1 MENDQVF
8 EGEAAIEAQR
18 SATSAPHP
26 RHRPHRKDH
35 DIHNNRQE
43 TDPQKTAD
51 YEETPLLSRPH
62 HTRHSSGSSTLG
74 EEDDSPPPAWSGAK
88 DFEGLSVWKTPS
100 VFWLLPAFLI
110 SSLAFGGIV
119 VPKLN
124 LIIALVCRDY
134 LSDRSVSEPD
144 FTFLPVEI
152 GFDNPQ
158 CNIAEVQALVANFTL
173 YAALISGSLAA
184 ITSPKLGALS
194 DRHGRKK
201 VIAFTTFGLLFSE
214 IITIITASYPETF
227 SYYWLLVGF
236 GLDGLCGSFIA
247 AMAITNAYAAD
258 CTEPSKQSV
267 AFARF
272 QGCLFTGIAIGP
284 FIAGYIVK
292 RTGDILSIFYIALGA
307 HLLFLVFILFI
318 VPESLTKER
327 QLAARQKAQAA
338 GLGEG
343 YAWTWGASWRRFSR
357 ATFSNQPYQ
366 DEVPSSDTWT
376 WTSLFHRLS
385 KGGGLFTPLSIL
397 WPSGPGSSRAV
408 RRNLVFLAAVD
419 TTMFGV
425 AMGSL
430 TVVLIYAGYAFH
442 LDTYHQ
448 TIFLSVVNTVRVTV
462 LIVVLPL
469 LIRLVRGPPASR
481 APERNSGS
489 DALDLAIV
497 RIAIVFDIV
506 GYVGYATAQS
516 GGMLIASGAVAA
528 FGGMGSPTLQSALTK
543 HVPADRTGQLLGAM
557 GLLHALAR
565 VVAPTVFN
573 RIYAITVVRG
583 FPQAVFVCLA
593 ATFGVAFV
601 LSWFIRPHVYFDEPE
616 AGSSSS
622 RRASISGSTSGSD
635 VAPDVVR

>member
-8 EGEAAIEAQR
+8 EGEAAIEAER
-18 SATSAPHP
+18 SARLSAPP
-26 RHRPHRKDH
+26 RSRAHRKDH
-35 DIHNNRQE
+35 DTHTKHQE
-43 TDPQKTAD
+43 TDSQKTAD
-51 YEETPLLSRPH
+51 YEDTPLLSRPH

-74 EEDDSPPPAWSGAK
+74 EEDAPPPPAWSGAK

-100 VFWLLPAFLI
+100 VYWLLPAFLI

-124 LIIALVCRDY
+124 LIVALVCRDY
-134 LSDRSVSEPD
+134 LADRSISEPG

-152 GFDNPQ
+152 GIDNPQ

-194 DRHGRKK
+194 DRYGRNK

-214 IITIITASYPETF
+214 IITIITATYPEAF
-227 SYYWLLVGF
+227 SYWWLLLGF
-236 GLDGLCGSFIA
+236 AFDGLCGSFIA

-258 CTEPSKQSV
+258 CTEPSKRAV

-307 HLLFLVFILFI
+307 HILFLVFILFI

-327 QLAARQKAQAA
+327 QLAARQKSEVV

-343 YAWTWGASWRRFSR
+343 YAWTWAASWRRFSR
-357 ATFSNQPYQ
+357 ANFSNAP
-366 DEVPSSDTWT
+366 DMDGVRSDTWT
-376 WTSLFHRLS
+376 WSGLFHRIS

-397 WPSGPGSSRAV
+397 WPSGPGSSPAV

-430 TVVLIYAGYAFH
+430 TVVLIYAGYRFH

-448 TIFLSVVNTVRVTV
+448 TIFLSIVNTCRVTV
-462 LIVVLPL
+462 LIVLLPL
-469 LIRLVRGPPASR
+469 FTRLVRGPASR
-481 APERNSGS
+481 SPQRNSGS
-489 DALDLAIV
+489 DQLDLAIV
-497 RIAIVFDIV
+497 RVAIVFDIV
-506 GYVGYATAQS
+506 GYVGYATATTD
-516 GGMLIASGAVAA
+516 GMLIASGAIAA

-573 RIYAITVVRG
+573 RIYAVTVVRG

-616 AGSSSS
+616 AGPA
-622 RRASISGSTSGSD
+622 RPRSGSD
-635 VAPDVVR
+635 VAPDVVP

>member
-1 MENDQVF
+1 M
-8 EGEAAIEAQR
+8 
-18 SATSAPHP
+18 
-26 RHRPHRKDH
+26 
-35 DIHNNRQE
+35 
-43 TDPQKTAD
+43 
-51 YEETPLLSRPH
+51 Y
-62 HTRHSSGSSTLG
+62 
-74 EEDDSPPPAWSGAK
+74 
-88 DFEGLSVWKTPS
+88 
-100 VFWLLPAFLI
+100 WLLPPFLI
-110 SSLAFGGIV
+110 STLAFGGIV

-124 LIIALVCRDY
+124 LIIALVCREY
-134 LSDRSVSEPD
+134 LSDRSISEPG

-152 GFDNPQ
+152 GIDNPQ

-194 DRHGRKK
+194 DRYGRNK
-201 VIAFTTFGLLFSE
+201 VIAFTTCGMLFSE
-214 IITIITASYPETF
+214 IITIITATHPETF
-227 SYYWLLVGF
+227 SYYWLLLGF
-236 GLDGLCGSFIA
+236 ALDGLCGSFIA

-258 CTEPSKQSV
+258 CTEPSKRSV

-284 FIAGYIVK
+284 VIAGYIVK

-307 HLLFLVFILFI
+307 HVFFLIFILFI

-327 QLAARQKAQAA
+327 QLTARHKSEVV
-338 GLGEG
+338 GVGEG
-343 YAWTWGASWRRFSR
+343 FAWTWASSWRRFSR
-357 ATFSNQPYQ
+357 STGPNQSHEADAPAT
-366 DEVPSSDTWT
+366 TAWT
-376 WTSLFHRLS
+376 WASLLRHLS

-430 TVVLIYAGYAFH
+430 TVVLIYAGYRFH
-442 LDTYHQ
+442 LDTYQQ
-448 TIFLSVVNTVRVTV
+448 TVFLSLVNTCRVTV
-462 LIVVLPL
+462 LILVLPL
-469 LIRLVRGPPASR
+469 LVRLVRGPASR
-481 APERNSGS
+481 APPPRASGS
-489 DALDLAIV
+489 DSLDLAIV
-497 RIAIVFDIV
+497 RVAIVFDIV
-506 GYVGYATAQS
+506 GYVGYATASS
-516 GGMLIASGAVAA
+516 GGMLVASGAVAA

-573 RIYAITVVRG
+573 RIYAVTVVRG

-601 LSWFIRPHVYFDEPE
+601 LSWFIRPHGRW
-616 AGSSSS
+616 AC
-622 RRASISGSTSGSD
+622 
-635 VAPDVVR
+635 

>member
-1 MENDQVF
+1 MENEQVF
-8 EGEAAIEAQR
+8 EEEAALETATER
-18 SATSAPHP
+18 SPPPKYRA
-26 RHRPHRKDH
+26 HRKDH
-35 DIHNNRQE
+35 DIRTKHQE
-43 TDPQKTAD
+43 TDSQKTAD
-51 YEETPLLSRPH
+51 YEDTPLLSRPH
-62 HTRHSSGSSTLG
+62 HTRHSSESSTLG
-74 EEDDSPPPAWSGAK
+74 EEDDSPPPPWSGAK

-100 VFWLLPAFLI
+100 VYWLLPPFLI
-110 SSLAFGGIV
+110 STLAFGGIV

-124 LIIALVCRDY
+124 LIIALVCREY
-134 LSDRSVSEPD
+134 LSDRSISEPG

-152 GFDNPQ
+152 GIDNPQ

-194 DRHGRKK
+194 DRYGRNK
-201 VIAFTTFGLLFSE
+201 VIAFTTCGMLFSE
-214 IITIITASYPETF
+214 IITIITATHPETF
-227 SYYWLLVGF
+227 SYYWLLLGF
-236 GLDGLCGSFIA
+236 ALDGLCGSFIA

-258 CTEPSKQSV
+258 CTEPSKRSV

-284 FIAGYIVK
+284 VIAGYIVK

-307 HLLFLVFILFI
+307 HVFFLIFILFI

-327 QLAARQKAQAA
+327 QLTARHKSEVV
-338 GLGEG
+338 GVGEG
-343 YAWTWGASWRRFSR
+343 FAWTWASSWRRFSR
-357 ATFSNQPYQ
+357 STGPNQSHEADAPAT
-366 DEVPSSDTWT
+366 TAWT
-376 WTSLFHRLS
+376 WASLLRHLS

-430 TVVLIYAGYAFH
+430 TVVLIYAGYRFH
-442 LDTYHQ
+442 LDTYQQ
-448 TIFLSVVNTVRVTV
+448 TVFLSLVNTCRVTV
-462 LIVVLPL
+462 LILVLPL
-469 LIRLVRGPPASR
+469 LVRLVRGPASR
-481 APERNSGS
+481 APPPRASGS
-489 DALDLAIV
+489 DSLDLAIV
-497 RIAIVFDIV
+497 RVAIVFDIV
-506 GYVGYATAQS
+506 GYVGYATASS
-516 GGMLIASGAVAA
+516 GGMLVASGAVAA

-573 RIYAITVVRG
+573 RIYAVTVVRG

-616 AGSSSS
+616 AGPS
-622 RRASISGSTSGSD
+622 RRGSVSTGSD
-635 VAPDVVR
+635 VAPDAVR

>member
-8 EGEAAIEAQR
+8 EGEAAIEAER
-18 SATSAPHP
+18 SAIPSLPP
-26 RHRPHRKDH
+26 RYRAHRTDH
-35 DIHNNRQE
+35 DIHTKDQE
-43 TDPQKTAD
+43 TETRKTAD
-51 YEETPLLSRPH
+51 YEDTPLLSRPH

-74 EEDDSPPPAWSGAK
+74 DEDDSPPPAWSGAK
-88 DFEGLSVWKTPS
+88 DFEGLSAWKKPS
-100 VFWLLPAFLI
+100 VFWLLPPFLI
-110 SSLAFGGIV
+110 STLAFGGIV

-124 LIIALVCRDY
+124 LIIALVCREY
-134 LSDRSVSEPD
+134 LSDRSVSEPG

-152 GFDNPQ
+152 GTDNPQ

-194 DRHGRKK
+194 DRYGRKK

-214 IITIITASYPETF
+214 IITIITATYPETF
-227 SYYWLLVGF
+227 SYKWLLVGF
-236 GLDGLCGSFIA
+236 AFDGLCGSFIA

-258 CTEPSKQSV
+258 CTEPSKRSV

-292 RTGDILSIFYIALGA
+292 RTGEILTIFYIAVGA
-307 HLLFLVFILFI
+307 HLFFLFFILVV

-327 QLAARQKAQAA
+327 QLAARQKPEVVGQ
-338 GLGEG
+338 GEG
-343 YAWTWGASWRRFSR
+343 YTWTWGASWRRFSR
-357 ATFSNQPYQ
+357 PTLSNQ
-366 DEVPSSDTWT
+366 DGVPSAPWT
-376 WTSLFHRLS
+376 WSSLLRRIS

-425 AMGSL
+425 AMGSM
-430 TVVLIYAGYAFH
+430 TVVLIYAGYRFH

-448 TIFLSVVNTVRVTV
+448 TIFLSIINTCRVTV

-469 LIRLVRGPPASR
+469 AIRLVRGPASR
-481 APERNSGS
+481 SPQRNSGS
-489 DALDLAIV
+489 DQLDLALV

-506 GYVGYATAQS
+506 GYVGYATAQTDS
-516 GGMLIASGAVAA
+516 MLIASGAIAA

-565 VVAPTVFN
+565 VVAPTIFN
-573 RIYAITVVRG
+573 RIYAVTVVRG

-616 AGSSSS
+616 SGSSRPPSV
-622 RRASISGSTSGSD
+622 RSGSD

>member
-8 EGEAAIEAQR
+8 EAEAGIEAER
-18 SATSAPHP
+18 SAKPSSPPGYRA
-26 RHRPHRKDH
+26 HRKDH
-35 DIHNNRQE
+35 DIHTKHQD
-43 TDPQKTAD
+43 TDSQKTAD
-51 YEETPLLSRPH
+51 YEETPLLSRPY

-74 EEDDSPPPAWSGAK
+74 EEDNSPPPAWSGAK
-88 DFEGLSVWKTPS
+88 DFEGLSVWKKPS

-110 SSLAFGGIV
+110 SSLAFGGII

-124 LIIALVCRDY
+124 LIIALVCQEY
-134 LSDRSVSEPD
+134 LSDRSVSEPG
-144 FTFLPVEI
+144 FTFLPVDI
-152 GFDNPQ
+152 GMDNPQ

-194 DRHGRKK
+194 DRYGRNK
-201 VIAFTTFGLLFSE
+201 VIAFTTFGLLCSE
-214 IITIITASYPETF
+214 IITIITAIYPETF
-227 SYYWLLVGF
+227 SYYWLLLGF
-236 GLDGLCGSFIA
+236 AVDGLCGSFIA

-258 CTEPSKQSV
+258 CTEPSKRSV

-292 RTGDILSIFYIALGA
+292 RTGEILSIFYIALCA
-307 HLLFLVFILFI
+307 HLLFLVFIIFI

-327 QLAARQKAQAA
+327 QLAARQKPEVVGQ
-338 GLGEG
+338 GEG
-343 YAWTWGASWRRFSR
+343 YAWTWAASWRRFSR
-357 ATFSNQPYQ
+357 ATLSNQPHQ
-366 DEVPSSDTWT
+366 NEVPSDTWT
-376 WTSLFHRLS
+376 WSSLFHRIS

-425 AMGSL
+425 AMGSM
-430 TVVLIYAGYAFH
+430 TVVLIYAGYRFN

-448 TIFLSVVNTVRVTV
+448 TIFLSIVNTCRVTV

-469 LIRLVRGPPASR
+469 LIRLVRGPASR
-481 APERNSGS
+481 SSQRNSGC
-489 DALDLAIV
+489 DQLDLAIV
-497 RIAIVFDIV
+497 RIAIIFDMV
-506 GYVGYATAQS
+506 GYIGYATSQTGS
-516 GGMLIASGAVAA
+516 MLIASGAIAA

-565 VVAPTVFN
+565 VVAPTIFN
-573 RIYAITVVRG
+573 RIYAVTVVRG

-616 AGSSSS
+616 SGPS
-622 RRASISGSTSGSD
+622 RPASARNDSDSD